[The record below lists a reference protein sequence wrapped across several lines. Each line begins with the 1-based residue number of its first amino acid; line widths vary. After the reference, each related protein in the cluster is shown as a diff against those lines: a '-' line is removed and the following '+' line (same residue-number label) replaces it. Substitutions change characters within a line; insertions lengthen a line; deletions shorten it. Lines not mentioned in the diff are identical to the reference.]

1 MNESSES
8 CSLIPQTVALTRF
21 EELDGNEHKKILE
34 WRNHPLVSR
43 WMIRQDPIAPSEH
56 MAFVRSLHTDPSKAY
71 FKVALRDEP
80 IGVIDFYQID
90 PSRKAAYYGYYLRP
104 DRLGSSLG
112 ILLEF
117 VVLEFGFADLH
128 LNAVLAETHSSNT
141 TAMRLH
147 QRFGAIEGIINQ
159 RGLQESIFHAKAW
172 WRQRLKW
179 SGIVSRLV

>member
-1 MNESSES
+1 MNESSEF
-8 CSLIPQTVALTRF
+8 CCRIPQTVALTRF
-21 EELDGNEHKKILE
+21 EELDGNEHEKILE

-56 MAFVRSLHTDPSKAY
+56 MAFVRSLHADPSKAY

-80 IGVIDFYQID
+80 IGVIDFYRID
-90 PSRKAAYYGYYLRP
+90 PAKKTAYFGYYLRP

-117 VVLEFGFADLH
+117 VVLEFGFVDLH
-128 LNAVLAETHSSNT
+128 LNSILAETNPSNT

-147 QRFGAIEGIINQ
+147 QRFGAIEGVINQ
-159 RGLQESIFHAKAW
+159 RGLQESIFHAEAW
-172 WRQRLKW
+172 GLQGLKW
-179 SGIVSRLV
+179 REVISRIV